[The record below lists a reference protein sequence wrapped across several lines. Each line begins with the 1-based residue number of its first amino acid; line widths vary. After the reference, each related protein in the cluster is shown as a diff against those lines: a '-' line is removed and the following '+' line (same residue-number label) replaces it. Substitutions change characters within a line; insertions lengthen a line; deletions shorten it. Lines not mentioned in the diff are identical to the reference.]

1 MNSKSFKIDSKGTPS
16 SLPGICWICHQTDTP
31 ISKPTFHFPNFFFQ
45 KEKKEERIEIIQKS
59 EKELK
64 NGNTADTLEK
74 NNEATKN
81 SNDQDNNKE
90 KVVSQGLL
98 EKNENNEKN
107 ENEKHIKDE
116 DTQNFAAKVGI
127 QYLKKRYDQTFEDPN
142 KKFRPCLCKG
152 SLGNVHPECL
162 NAWALKKYQTYIN
175 LFSENEESILFE
187 NEGVARN
194 EFKIKC
200 PNCKYALK
208 YEVHERK
215 VFKGISSFKF
225 DSNEKI
231 TLFLLILFQS
241 LFVYYDLRSLYY
253 EKVEQRSFTEN
264 ISHILYIFTVC
275 VILSAGTFNFV
286 DLFGREMVVEVE
298 NMEN

>member
-1 MNSKSFKIDSKGTPS
+1 MNSKFFKIDSKSTPS
-16 SLPGICWICHQTDTP
+16 SLPGICWICHQNDTP
-31 ISKPTFHFPNFFFQ
+31 ITKTIFRFPNFFSFKKNQ
-45 KEKKEERIEIIQKS
+45 QQDGKFDEKKESIS
-59 EKELK
+59 K
-64 NGNTADTLEK
+64 NYGEDSAN
-74 NNEATKN
+74 
-81 SNDQDNNKE
+81 
-90 KVVSQGLL
+90 
-98 EKNENNEKN
+98 NENNEEKSNKN
-107 ENEKHIKDE
+107 EQISGISHKLADE
-116 DTQNFAAKVGI
+116 I
-127 QYLKKRYDQTFEDPN
+127 QKN
-142 KKFRPCLCKG
+142 KLVSDDKNGKIFKPCLCKG
-152 SLGNVHPECL
+152 SLGNVHQECL

-208 YEVHERK
+208 YEVYEKK

-231 TLFLLILFQS
+231 TLFLLISFQI

-253 EKVEQRSFTEN
+253 EKVEKRSLTEN
-264 ISHILYIFTVC
+264 FLHIIYIFTVC

-286 DLFGREMVVEVE
+286 DLFGREMTMEVG